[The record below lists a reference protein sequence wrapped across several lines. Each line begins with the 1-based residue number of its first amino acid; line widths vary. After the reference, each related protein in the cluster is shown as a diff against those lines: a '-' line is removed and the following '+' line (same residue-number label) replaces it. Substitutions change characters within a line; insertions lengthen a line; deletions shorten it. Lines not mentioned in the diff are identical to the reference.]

1 MISTASRENINRI
14 LIFQKIL
21 RPNFAT
27 FLKKQFEITGG
38 QFRIVNR
45 YEVGEKLGLDSS
57 ATDNI
62 VKQLSEIHMIKIM
75 EGPKIILTQQ
85 GLSVMNRSEAK
96 Y

>member
-1 MISTASRENINRI
+1 M
-14 LIFQKIL
+14 

-62 VKQLSEIHMIKIM
+62 VKQLSEMHMIKIM
-75 EGPKIILTQQ
+75 EGPKIILTQEA
-85 GLSVMNRSEAK
+85 LSAIDRSENSD
-96 Y
+96 